1 MTAQIKKVSLKTVTV
16 KIVNTINVTVG
27 MTNHCFTESL
37 VASSTTIG
45 HTNSRKKFHIFT
57 SPFKKTTFGHTSAMS
72 KSLKETL

>member
-27 MTNHCFTESL
+27 MTNHFFTKRL

-45 HTNSRKKFHIFT
+45 HINSTKKFHIFT
-57 SPFKKTTFGHTSAMS
+57 SPF
-72 KSLKETL
+72 